1 LESQRPGFLLAQL
14 EHKILGEAVEIAL
27 DGLVDIEGFHLAE
40 PGEAAIEHDLLAA
53 DEVDAPFDDFHRNG
67 RW

>member
-1 LESQRPGFLLAQL
+1 LAQL
-14 EHKILGEAVEIAL
+14 EHEILREAVEIAL
-27 DGLVDIEGFHLAE
+27 DSLVEIEGFHLAE

-53 DEVDAPFDDFHRNG
+53 DEVDGPFDDFHRNR